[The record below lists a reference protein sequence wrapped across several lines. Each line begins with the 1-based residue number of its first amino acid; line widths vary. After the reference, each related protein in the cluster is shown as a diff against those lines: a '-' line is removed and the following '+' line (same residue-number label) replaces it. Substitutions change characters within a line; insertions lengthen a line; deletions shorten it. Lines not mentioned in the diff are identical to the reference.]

1 MNQEY
6 NHSLKIWNI
15 LFNHTWN
22 VNIQI
27 SDVHMYVHAGMVT
40 FSNLID
46 KNSRVIIQELYFD
59 LLLQKDVQ
67 RNASILL
74 FHYLFFISALKG

>member
-1 MNQEY
+1 M
-6 NHSLKIWNI
+6 
-15 LFNHTWN
+15 
-22 VNIQI
+22 NIQI